1 MNWSA
6 RIFLPNR
13 INGQMA
19 ILIVAS
25 LVAIHIVVTAS
36 LFWNRSGLDRPA
48 SQSRQPQPAELVT
61 VIRMIAAVPQGAR
74 AQVLAGVANALPSIG
89 LRQGAADGGAERFD
103 PRLDYLRRDLG
114 TDFRIAAIAE
124 KSQPGREQHAAFV
137 IGLPDGD
144 SVIVRVAPELG
155 PPRFAG
161 PLIVTLLFVV
171 ISVTFLAFW
180 AARSLTRPL
189 SGFAIA
195 AEGFA
200 PDDDIVPIPERGPVE
215 VRAAARALNKMR
227 ERIKKLVQDRTRML
241 AAMGHD
247 LRTPITRM
255 RLRCEF
261 LQDPA
266 LRDQMLRDLDQ
277 MKAMIDA
284 ALSYLRDGSREEMT
298 RVDAATLLQSI
309 CDEFAD
315 AGHGVSYSG
324 PSHVAID
331 AHPDNLQRAI
341 RNLVDNAIRYGGRA
355 AVRLS
360 LLASSIRIEVEDNGP
375 GISDADKTAM
385 LEPFVRGDA
394 ARSMN
399 DSHGFGLGLA
409 IARGIAETHH
419 GTLTLHDGRPSGLIA
434 RIELPYVA

>member
-6 RIFLPNR
+6 RVFLPNR
-13 INGQMA
+13 ISGQMA

-25 LVAIHIVVTAS
+25 LVAIHMVITAS
-36 LFWNRSGLDRPA
+36 LLWSRGGFDRPA
-48 SQSRQPQPAELVT
+48 SPSRQPQPAELIA

-74 AQVLAGVANALPSIG
+74 AQVLAGVANALPGIG
-89 LRQGAADGGAERFD
+89 LRQGAADNGAERFD

-114 TDFRIAAIAE
+114 PDFRIAAIAE
-124 KSQPGREQHAAFV
+124 KSQPGQEQHATFA
-137 IGLPDGD
+137 IRLPDSD

-195 AEGFA
+195 AEGFT

-227 ERIKKLVQDRTRML
+227 ERIKKLVQDRTRTL

-266 LRDQMLRDLDQ
+266 LRDQMTRDLDQ

-284 ALSYLRDGSREEMT
+284 VLSYLRDGSREEMT
-298 RVDAATLLQSI
+298 RVDAVTLLQTI
-309 CDEFAD
+309 CDEFSD
-315 AGHGVSYSG
+315 AGHDVSYGG
-324 PSHVAID
+324 PAHLAID
-331 AHPDNLQRAI
+331 GRPDDLQRAV

-355 AVRLS
+355 SVRLS
-360 LLASSIRIEVEDNGP
+360 VFTSAIRIEVEDGGP
-375 GISDADKTAM
+375 GIADADKAAM

-399 DSHGFGLGLA
+399 DFHGFGLGLA
-409 IARGIAETHH
+409 IARGIAESHH
-419 GTLTLHDGRPSGLIA
+419 GRLTLHDGQTSGLIA
-434 RIELPYVA
+434 RIDLPRAI